1 MIAIQLDSRLRVG
14 IQTIHRRTEPA
25 TAEWLPKI
33 DELVETVEL
42 VDRGGYDSLWV
53 GDHISFAV
61 PILDPLL
68 QLAQAAVVS
77 RRLTLGTSV
86 YLLPLRHPAPVAKQ
100 VATLDHLTEGRL
112 IFGVGVGGE
121 FPKEYEVCGVPRN
134 ERGARLTE
142 GIGLLRRFWSGDRV
156 SHAGRFYGNFTDV
169 PMRPPARQSGGP
181 PIWCA
186 GRSEGALRRTGRL
199 ADGWLS
205 YVVTPEMYRAALEKI
220 DAAARE
226 AGRNVPRFGTGHLL
240 FTRIDDSYEKALD
253 AQRSL
258 CDGFPQGGTAL
269 VRTRPPRPGR
279 RTHSR
284 IPCRR
289 RAPRHSRP
297 ARAVRAAQEPDRD
310 VRGRGDAAAA
320 RPAGLTACHCEERS
334 DAAISVQVRT
344 HREIASLRSQ

>member
-1 MIAIQLDSRLRVG
+1 MTAIQLDGRLRIG

-142 GIGLLRRFWSGDRV
+142 GIGLLRRFWSGEKV
-156 SHAGRFYGNFTDV
+156 SHDGRFYGNFTDV

-226 AGRNVPRFGTGHLL
+226 VGRNVPRFGTGHLL

-253 AQRSL
+253 AATETLS
-258 CDGFPQGGTAL
+258 
-269 VRTRPPRPGR
+269 VRYAMDFRK
-279 RTHSR
+279 
-284 IPCRR
+284 
-289 RAPRHSRP
+289 
-297 ARAVRAAQEPDRD
+297 AAQRYCALGRPDQVVERIREFHAAG
-310 VRGRGDAAAA
+310 VRHVILDLLGPYEQRRNQIEMFAAEAM
-320 RPAGLTACHCEERS
+320 PLLS
-334 DAAISVQVRT
+334 D
-344 HREIASLRSQ
+344 LRA